1 MLVRYYMLFKMFF
14 QTFFIFICI
23 SITATQI
30 HYFISVHLNYCKGDK
45 SNTFDLLKNRQCFLS
60 SYMLKNTPGTVQGSS
75 ERLQVIFLPFQPSF
89 MLLLSFSLLHK
100 SSCLNYGPQM
110 LFLHRCFY
118 TLFIDHEI
126 NSPSLIFTDPAYAIY
141 KAIIHHLVYK
151 SSKHIY
157 PIINDFTI
165 QLDGDIDIYKYG
177 RDHLSYYNVCD
188 IISL

>member
-60 SYMLKNTPGTVQGSS
+60 SYMLKNTPETVQGSS

-100 SSCLNYGPQM
+100 SSCLTYGSQ
-110 LFLHRCFY
+110 
-118 TLFIDHEI
+118 TLFYIAASIHYLLTMK
-126 NSPSLIFTDPAYAIY
+126 LIHPHSYLLIQLMPFIKP
-141 KAIIHHLVYK
+141 L
-151 SSKHIY
+151 
-157 PIINDFTI
+157 FTI
-165 QLDGDIDIYKYG
+165 
-177 RDHLSYYNVCD
+177 
-188 IISL
+188 